1 MQGAERTKAY
11 QADDRRWAEAMRC
24 VQAGDERQY
33 QQLLSELSSVIHR
46 YLTSR
51 LGHNDFIED
60 CVQDIL
66 LAIHDARHTYR
77 PEQPFRPWLF
87 AIVRN
92 KSIDAL
98 RRRKSYEKVREQAT
112 LEAAALH
119 ETASHNSPH
128 NRAHNSADNDIIKGQ
143 LIEALAPPF
152 QQAIVLT
159 KLAGF
164 TTAEAAR
171 ELSISETAL
180 KVRVHR
186 GITKLKG
193 LFEADEL

>member
-11 QADDRRWAEAMRC
+11 QADEQRWAEAMRC
-24 VQAGDERQY
+24 VQTGDERQY
-33 QQLLSELSSVIHR
+33 QQLLNELSSVIHR

-98 RRRKSYEKVREQAT
+98 RRRKSYEKVRAHEYEKAT
-112 LEAAALH
+112 QEAASLH
-119 ETASHNSPH
+119 ETTS
-128 NRAHNSADNDIIKGQ
+128 HNSADNDIIEGQ
-143 LIEALAPPF
+143 LIEALAPLF

-171 ELSISETAL
+171 ELSISETTL

-186 GITKLKG
+186 GIAKLKG